1 MQSSSRTKLIGFAIM
16 FLSSSLMGG
25 IGAFARYIEA
35 PGLFISFARNL
46 AGLVLMT
53 LIFTVGRRYVKLRG
67 FRVTPAVVASG
78 VFLGL
83 LSGLYVMSTQM
94 TTLANAAFLIYTGP
108 IYSTILASIFL
119 KEPFTRATA
128 ISLSSV
134 FVGCLLIIGIIN
146 YSAGDGFTVSLD
158 LDPKY
163 FAGNMVA
170 LASGVAYGL
179 FLFVSRYRTDVESD
193 VRAYTNFIFAV
204 ITLGIINVVRV
215 PDLGGM
221 TARGWIVLA
230 VAAFVT
236 GAGAFYFL
244 TVASKILLAG
254 ELATISYQETIMAT
268 ILGVALFS
276 EPLSF
281 TQILGGM
288 LIILGGLAQIVFS
301 TKRRPDMPE
310 AFTQGGVA
318 GGQHGDGA
326 PAAVRQDDDAPA
338 AVQENVGAESK

>member
-1 MQSSSRTKLIGFAIM
+1 MHAASRQKLIGFATM

-35 PGLFISFARNL
+35 PGIFISFCRNL
-46 AGLVLMT
+46 AGLILMT
-53 LIFTVGRRYVKLRG
+53 LIFVAGHKYVKFKG
-67 FRVTPAVVASG
+67 FRMTPAIIFSG

-108 IYSTILASIFL
+108 IYSTILASIYL
-119 KEPFTRATA
+119 KEPFTKVTA
-128 ISLSSV
+128 FALSSV

-146 YSAGDGFTVSLD
+146 YASGEGLSVSLD
-158 LDPKY
+158 LDPQY

-179 FLFVSRYRTDVESD
+179 FLFISRYRTDVDSD
-193 VRAYTNFIFAV
+193 LRAHTNFIFAV
-204 ITLGIINVVRV
+204 ITLGILVIAIR
-215 PDLGGM
+215 PDLSGM
-221 TARGWIVLA
+221 TARGWIVL
-230 VAAFVT
+230 VIAAFVT

-268 ILGVALFS
+268 VLGIVLFS
-276 EPLSF
+276 EGISGM
-281 TQILGGM
+281 QMLGGA
-288 LIILGGLAQIVFS
+288 LIIFGGLAQILFS
-301 TKRRPDMPE
+301 TRKTRPVEIATAEDPLTE
-310 AFTQGGVA
+310 GLVA
-318 GGQHGDGA
+318 Q
-326 PAAVRQDDDAPA
+326 R
-338 AVQENVGAESK
+338 

>member
-1 MQSSSRTKLIGFAIM
+1 MHSSSRQKLIGFALM

-53 LIFTVGRRYVKLRG
+53 LIFTVGMKFVKFKG
-67 FRVTPAVVASG
+67 FKFTPAVLFSG
-78 VFLGL
+78 MFLGL

-119 KEPFTRATA
+119 KEPFTKATMA
-128 ISLSSV
+128 SLSAV
-134 FVGCLLIIGIIN
+134 FLGCLLIIGIIN
-146 YSAGDGFTVSLD
+146 YSGGEGFTVSLD

-179 FLFVSRYRTDVESD
+179 FLFASRYRADVDSD
-193 VRAYTNFIFAV
+193 VRAFTNFGLAV
-204 ITLGIINVVRV
+204 VTLGLINVVKT
-215 PDLGGM
+215 PDLSDM
-221 TARGWIVLA
+221 TTRGWIVLL

-268 ILGVALFS
+268 VLGIALFS
-276 EPLSF
+276 EPISGM
-281 TQILGGM
+281 QMLGGA
-288 LIILGGLAQIVFS
+288 LIIVGGVAQMVFS
-301 TKRRPDMPE
+301 TRKGSMSELE
-310 AFTQGGVA
+310 AEHPPTLA
-318 GGQHGDGA
+318 GQH
-326 PAAVRQDDDAPA
+326 
-338 AVQENVGAESK
+338 